1 MSLSLYMFLNHMHL
15 PAYIIVKSFCSC
27 KLKKLLTFE
36 QISPKKFNFLSVLK
50 MAPLPCLLS
59 AIWEPF
65 REAAEFSI
73 SGTDKANHSGFWS
86 NTAFKCVFGIA
97 MDAHTLNFVNIKNIN
112 FYLNYRLLTLSSISS
127 YNSGTF

>member
-1 MSLSLYMFLNHMHL
+1 MSLSGYMFLNHMYS
-15 PAYIIVKSFCSC
+15 PAYIIVKGFCCC

-36 QISPKKFNFLSVLK
+36 QISAQKLNFLNVLK

-59 AIWEPF
+59 AIREPF

-86 NTAFKCVFGIA
+86 NTAFERVFGIA
-97 MDAHTLNFVNIKNIN
+97 MDTQPLLSVNTVNIN
-112 FYLNYRLLTLSSISS
+112 FYLNYGLLTLNSVSSF
-127 YNSGTF
+127 NSGTF